1 MSEHTPTPWVI
12 RPERHD
18 DWGWIRGA
26 DGELACIARH
36 HDRKDDDKHRMDKT
50 DPYAANAA
58 LIVKAVNNHERLVKA
73 VQDLLYGMQRV
84 SERPDSLVALSIW
97 SNAEEKANAILT
109 DLIAPRHT

>member
-1 MSEHTPTPWVI
+1 MSDRTPTPWVI

-58 LIVKAVNNHERLVKA
+58 FIVKAVNSHDALVKA
-73 VQDLLYGMQRV
+73 LEELLPLAGIMDDCDCDSCRPIQQARAV
-84 SERPDSLVALSIW
+84 LASIKERA
-97 SNAEEKANAILT
+97 
-109 DLIAPRHT
+109 